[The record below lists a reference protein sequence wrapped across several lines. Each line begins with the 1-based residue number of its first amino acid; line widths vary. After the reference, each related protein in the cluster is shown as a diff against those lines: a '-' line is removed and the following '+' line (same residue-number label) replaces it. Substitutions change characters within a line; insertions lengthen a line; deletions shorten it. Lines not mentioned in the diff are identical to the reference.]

1 MDGGFT
7 YKARQKVKVITS
19 VIASTT
25 IRQLNWRVKMTST
38 KTTQKTKVL
47 RFQDVEQSLGQKLK
61 VLRLQH
67 SLSQEG
73 IGKILG
79 VSIQQVQK
87 YEKGVNRI
95 SLSSFILLAKHLKV
109 DPLAFLD
116 MSNLPQQEQTY
127 TDNQFKVVKSF
138 QKFLVKADDKTLKV
152 VRSFLQELSKDDN

>member
-38 KTTQKTKVL
+38 KTQKTKVL
-47 RFQDVEQSLGQKLK
+47 RFQDIEQSLGQKLK

-87 YEKGVNRI
+87 YEKGVNRL

-109 DPLAFLD
+109 DPVAFLD
-116 MSNLPQQEQTY
+116 LSNPPQQEQTY
-127 TDNQFKVVKSF
+127 TDSQFKVMKSF
-138 QKFLVKADDKTLKV
+138 QMFLVKADDKTLKV
-152 VRSFLQELSKDDN
+152 VRSFLQEMSRDDN